1 MAGRNNV
8 DLGVLSKIFL
18 DSVVIGEV
26 LKNIVYILQA
36 SILIRIVNLQ

>member
-1 MAGRNNV
+1 MIGRNNV

-18 DSVVIGEV
+18 VSVVIGEV